1 VNDSDSQGDYETNL
15 PQEARSEP
23 VLAESAAGEPG
34 AAAPPHG
41 AFALRWRELAL
52 LLLFYLI
59 FGAGLAQLAILA
71 ASAMLHIEPDALQNI
86 PSVYVA
92 VVAVSQ
98 ALFSAALL
106 GFLWVLVRS
115 RGTAAFW
122 PSLGWRAFSSQTP
135 HAALAV
141 RFMLGG
147 AALAIVIQVASYFA
161 GTTPE
166 VPMEN
171 LFRDR
176 PSVLM
181 MSALGILVAPL
192 VEETLFR
199 GCIYPVIA
207 RSFGMPAGIV
217 ATGILF
223 GLAHSPQLAGA
234 WKQVALVT
242 IVGMVLTY
250 VRARTGT
257 VLASFLVHLGYNSL
271 LFGTFFIVTRGLQ
284 YFPGS

>member
-1 VNDSDSQGDYETNL
+1 VNDFDSQGNYEANL
-15 PQEARSEP
+15 PPEARVESVP
-23 VLAESAAGEPG
+23 AESSAGG
-34 AAAPPHG
+34 ATQ
-41 AFALRWRELAL
+41 AFAFRWRELAL
-52 LLLFYLI
+52 VLLFYLI

-71 ASAMLHIEPDALQNI
+71 ASAMWHIEPDALQQI

-92 VVAVSQ
+92 VVAISQ
-98 ALFSAALL
+98 ALFWAALL

-115 RGTAAFW
+115 RGTAPFW
-122 PSLGWRAFSSQTP
+122 PSLGWRAFSSDTP

-141 RFMLGG
+141 RFLLGG
-147 AALAIVIQVASYFA
+147 AALAIVIQAASYFA

-171 LFRDR
+171 LFRNR

-207 RSFGMPAGIV
+207 RTFGMPAGIIT
-217 ATGILF
+217 TGILF

-250 VRARTGT
+250 IRARTGT

-271 LFGTFFIVTRGLQ
+271 LFGTFLILMRGQ
-284 YFPGS
+284 RYFPGS